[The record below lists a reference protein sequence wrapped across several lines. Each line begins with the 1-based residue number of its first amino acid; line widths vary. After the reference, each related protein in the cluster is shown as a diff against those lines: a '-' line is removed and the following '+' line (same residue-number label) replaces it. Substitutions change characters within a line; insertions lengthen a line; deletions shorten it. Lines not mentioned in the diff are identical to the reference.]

1 MKKIFALLLA
11 AVMLL
16 PLVSCAGGTQSVSD
30 QPARESQSQIEE
42 SQPSEEETT
51 PQPEE
56 TDQPSGGGEVPE
68 MFPEQATI
76 EETVLVD
83 EKDVKITATEL
94 TYTSGSAELSLLL
107 ENNSD
112 QELSFAS
119 HNNCPRSINGYMVD
133 GGFMSE
139 SVAAGKK
146 ANTTLTFRAN
156 ELIALGITEIADIE
170 LSFELKD
177 EDYETYL
184 ETGPRQIQTS
194 AAASYDDSED
204 TYQSAINSGWLAA
217 AYGFTVDYFANDEL
231 YNDNG
236 LRVIS
241 ETLLTN
247 KDGDRALFL
256 EVENNA
262 SEPLLASMGDIYING
277 LMIHASWSSDSI
289 SAGSRRIFSLNISS
303 MMDDAYWSTFG
314 LTDYGDI
321 TLSIQALDPDYKEV
335 GAAGELSFSIP
346 GVNVSYDGSGETVY
360 DEGGIQVI
368 YKGLVEDESSY
379 SEDLHALFLVKNG
392 YTEPVTVTVG
402 RSSLSVNG
410 YMTDCYTFDRP
421 VAPGR
426 GRIMDVQIE
435 GDSLEENGL
444 TEVADIS
451 EMEMTMTIK
460 DNQRDVIAE
469 PVVTISAE
477 G

>member
-1 MKKIFALLLA
+1 MKKIIALLLA

-16 PLVSCAGGTQSVSD
+16 PLVSCTGGTPSAGGQPDQS
-30 QPARESQSQIEE
+30 SQSPAEE
-42 SQPSEEETT
+42 SAPPEENA
-51 PQPEE
+51 PKPEE
-56 TDQPSGGGEVPE
+56 TKQPSGGGDVPE

-76 EETVLVD
+76 GETVLVD

-94 TYTSGSAELSLLL
+94 TYTGYSAELTLLL

-112 QELSFAS
+112 ADLSFAS
-119 HNNCPRSINGYMVD
+119 HNNCPCSINGYMVD

-139 SVAAGKK
+139 DVAAGKK
-146 ANTTLTFRAN
+146 ANTTLTFNAD
-156 ELIALGITEIADIE
+156 ELITFGITEIADIE
-170 LSFELKD
+170 LSFELND

-184 ETGPRQIQTS
+184 ETGPCQIQTS

-217 AYGFTVDYFANDEL
+217 AYGYTVDYFASDEL

-236 LRVIS
+236 LGVIS
-241 ETLLTN
+241 EALLTN

-256 EVENNA
+256 EVENN
-262 SEPLLASMGDIYING
+262 STEPLLASVGDIYING
-277 LMIHASWSSDSI
+277 LMIHGSWSTYSV
-289 SAGSRRIFSLNISS
+289 SAGNRRVFSLTISS
-303 MMDDAYWSTFG
+303 MMDDAYWDAFG

-321 TLSIQALDPDYKEV
+321 TLSVQALNPDYEEV
-335 GAAGELSFSIP
+335 GAAGEFSFSIP
-346 GVNVSYDGSGETVY
+346 GVNASYDDSGKTVY
-360 DEGGIQVI
+360 DEGGIQII
-368 YKGLVEDESSY
+368 YKGLVEDASSY

-392 YTEPVTVTVG
+392 YTEPVTATVG

-421 VAPGR
+421 IAVDR

-435 GDSLEENGL
+435 EDSLEENGL

-460 DNQRDVIAE
+460 DNHRDVIAE
-469 PVVTISAE
+469 PVITVSVGE
-477 G
+477 